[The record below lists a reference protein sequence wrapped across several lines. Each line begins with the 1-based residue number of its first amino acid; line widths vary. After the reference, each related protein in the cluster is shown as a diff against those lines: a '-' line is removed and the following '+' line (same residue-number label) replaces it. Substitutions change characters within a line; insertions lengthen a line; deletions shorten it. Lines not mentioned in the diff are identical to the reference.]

1 MFSFLKK
8 KNIPENHFILTEKST
23 IDVDPIKALRPGHI
37 SVIGGAGCGKGRNV
51 IMPNLLQMYGSYIV
65 SDAGGVFYADTA
77 DLFAKNG
84 YNVQPLNLMKPDLS
98 VKYNPLEYVFG
109 ENDAEKMA
117 SIILGKPDN
126 DRFFYDC
133 AKMLLIS
140 MLMVTRELHDEQEW
154 FLRDIYNMCDNYE
167 TYVSFVEKAKRI
179 QTVSVAWEYY
189 NQLSITKKSFII
201 SIMSTIKENLS
212 IFCNSK
218 YSDIFSS
225 NEIKLNDVSSK
236 NIIYIIL
243 PMTSECNKIVSLLY
257 QQSIDVISGVKNMF
271 FTMGKEFDYKLTLIM
286 DEFANTI
293 AIPQFYK
300 LIGSCPKNINC
311 IIAIQSIR
319 QLKTLYPND
328 WEYIASM
335 FNATIYLGRSDFET
349 IDFVAQLANGLSI
362 TDIKQI
368 QDSKCV
374 LLLNG
379 TGWSIEN
386 KYQLEKHPNATDKT

>member
-1 MFSFLKK
+1 
-8 KNIPENHFILTEKST
+8 
-23 IDVDPIKALRPGHI
+23 
-37 SVIGGAGCGKGRNV
+37 
-51 IMPNLLQMYGSYIV
+51 
-65 SDAGGVFYADTA
+65 
-77 DLFAKNG
+77 
-84 YNVQPLNLMKPDLS
+84 
-98 VKYNPLEYVFG
+98 
-109 ENDAEKMA
+109 
-117 SIILGKPDN
+117 
-126 DRFFYDC
+126 
-133 AKMLLIS
+133 
-140 MLMVTRELHDEQEW
+140 
-154 FLRDIYNMCDNYE
+154 
-167 TYVSFVEKAKRI
+167 
-179 QTVSVAWEYY
+179 
-189 NQLSITKKSFII
+189 
-201 SIMSTIKENLS
+201 
-212 IFCNSK
+212 
-218 YSDIFSS
+218 
-225 NEIKLNDVSSK
+225 
-236 NIIYIIL
+236 
-243 PMTSECNKIVSLLY
+243 MTSECNKIVSLLY

-293 AIPQFYK
+293 SIPQFYK

-386 KYQLEKHPNATDKT
+386 KYQLE